1 MGQEVVDRL
10 HRLMWKAPQRIAIEI
25 AEIWI
30 CDDESALEMSQ
41 SVVLVEFES
50 VFAVSNLHKGKVRS
64 PTVARNLVNIEEVSK
79 AFDIRPL
86 LTKVSLGI
94 SEGERIGIVGRNGA
108 GKSTLMRIITGEEA
122 PDAGRVTKSNSTAI
136 GYLAQIDNA
145 DPTATVGDVVLG
157 DREKH
162 EWAGD
167 SRIREI
173 FTGLFGG
180 FDDHLFER
188 TFGNLSGGEKRRVG
202 LAKLLI
208 DDIQLV
214 LLDEPTN
221 HLDVEGVAW
230 LAEHL
235 KRRTDLAV
243 LVVTHDR
250 WFLDEI
256 TERTWEVVQGK
267 VEEYE
272 GGYSA
277 FVLAKAERSR
287 QSAATEA
294 RRNNLIRKELAW
306 LRRGAPARTTKPK
319 FRVDAANELISAEP
333 APRDGSEL
341 LKFALNRLGKTVL
354 EAKDMQV
361 KAGDKEL
368 LSHLTWNIGPG
379 DRIGIVGINGA
390 GKSTLMRVL
399 ASELQPAAGKL
410 TTGITVKIA
419 FLTQHLDELDP
430 TWRVLEAVEKVA
442 QYVELGK
449 GKTLSASQLCERLGF
464 DRDGQWTPV
473 GDLSGGERRRLQL
486 TRLLMDAPNVLML
499 DEPTN
504 DFDIETLTELED
516 LLDSYGGTL
525 LVVSHDRYFLE
536 RVCDRFV
543 GLLGDLQLRDLPRGV
558 DEYLELRHQQ
568 STPTQNS
575 GGKGKSSSAAE
586 ERQLK
591 KDLTRVERQ
600 IEKGRAEVARL
611 TAEQETFAM
620 DPTKLV
626 EVSEQLAKVSAEL
639 VTREEEWLSITMAL
653 EG

>member
-1 MGQEVVDRL
+1 
-10 HRLMWKAPQRIAIEI
+10 
-25 AEIWI
+25 
-30 CDDESALEMSQ
+30 
-41 SVVLVEFES
+41 
-50 VFAVSNLHKGKVRS
+50 
-64 PTVARNLVNIEEVSK
+64 
-79 AFDIRPL
+79 
-86 LTKVSLGI
+86 
-94 SEGERIGIVGRNGA
+94 
-108 GKSTLMRIITGEEA
+108 MRIITGEEA
-122 PDAGRVTKSNSTAI
+122 PDAGRVTKSNATNI

-145 DPTATVGDVVLG
+145 DPAATVGEVVLG

-167 SRIREI
+167 ARIREI

-208 DDIQLV
+208 DDVQLI

-230 LAEHL
+230 LASHI
-235 KRRTDLAV
+235 KKRTDLAV

-256 TERTWEVVQGK
+256 TDRTWEVVHGN
-267 VEEYE
+267 VEEYD

-354 EAKDMQV
+354 ETKDMQV

-399 ASELQPAAGKL
+399 ASELAPAAGKL

-419 FLTQHLDELDP
+419 FLTQH
-430 TWRVLEAVEKVA
+430 VEKVA
-442 QYVELGK
+442 QFVELGK
-449 GKTLSASQLCERLGF
+449 GRTLSASQLCERLGF

-558 DEYLELRHQQ
+558 DEYLELRYKQ
-568 STPTQNS
+568 SQPSQSSSN
-575 GGKGKSSSAAE
+575 KGKSSNAAE

-591 KDLTRVERQ
+591 KDLQRVERQ
-600 IEKGRAEVARL
+600 IEKGKAELIRL
-611 TAEQETFAM
+611 TGEQETFAM
-620 DPTKLV
+620 DPAKLI
-626 EVSEQLAKVSAEL
+626 EISEQLNKISADL
-639 VTREEEWLSITMAL
+639 ATREEEWLSITLAL